1 MSLSRSCHQASNFP
15 AKSFH
20 AQIIDPNQILVKPN
34 FDKKVFE
41 LKQKG
46 DVYFNKWAGALL
58 AVHENVL
65 KIRTWKRGF
74 TSIKVLLQNAGW
86 HLNGGW
92 LHGKIFW
99 WKAATCVICIGYNE
113 GMFKPDA

>member
-41 LKQKG
+41 LKQKA
-46 DVYFNKWAGALL
+46 DVYFNK
-58 AVHENVL
+58 
-65 KIRTWKRGF
+65 
-74 TSIKVLLQNAGW
+74 
-86 HLNGGW
+86 
-92 LHGKIFW
+92 
-99 WKAATCVICIGYNE
+99 
-113 GMFKPDA
+113 